1 MPVQEGMPV
10 RRGFRA
16 FRVFVVTL
24 ARKGIRDVKAP
35 EEMPGRR
42 GRQDRRAR
50 QDLWGRR
57 EMWGRRD
64 PGEFP
69 ARRERQAQ
77 QVPWG
82 PRV

>member
-10 RRGFRA
+10 RRVFRA

-42 GRQDRRAR
+42 
-50 QDLWGRR
+50 
-57 EMWGRRD
+57 D

-69 ARRERQAQ
+69 ARRARQAQ
-77 QVPWG
+77 RVPWG